1 MSIAWKDDFW
11 YNIRQ
16 SARRWRNGPDCPA
29 DGRKTEMGNFYRDNK
44 DIENVI
50 DLLDLTEVATLL
62 EEDFRFAKEYDFAP
76 KDAADAIDNYKR
88 AIDLCGDIMAN
99 RIAPLA
105 EETDL
110 VGNTLNEDGSVTR
123 APGMKLA
130 IELFGKTGLM
140 GVTIPYYLGGLNM
153 PCTVL
158 TACNDIVSRGDAG
171 LMNLFGLQGIAE
183 TINWFADEDIKKEYV
198 PRLVTGEWTG
208 AMVLTEPDAGSDL
221 QSVKTSAHLDENG
234 VWRVNGVKRFITNG
248 CGEVLLVLARTEPE
262 FSDGRGLSC
271 LLVEKG
277 PWVKVRRLENKLGI
291 HGSPTCEMV
300 FTDAPAK
307 LIGLRKRGLITYVM
321 ALMNGARM
329 GIAAQGTGIAEAAY
343 RAARDYAASRKQF
356 GVTIDTFPALR
367 ELMATMSV
375 ELQASRLLTY
385 YSAKSVDLEA
395 GLGRKFEAMKGS
407 PEAPAVRA
415 RMKKYAAFNKMLTP
429 MAKYYGSELS
439 MRNAQGAIS
448 VLGGSG
454 FMKDYP
460 CERYLR
466 DSRITTIYEGTS
478 QLQVVAAIAGVT
490 GGLVHDVLDDIL
502 GEGWSP
508 AHPRMAKL
516 LADLDAAVEYVKGRE
531 DAKTYHD
538 LSARKLVDAAIALV
552 VAALFVKAAEKFDYK
567 KAALEFWLNNEF
579 PRVRGELEKVMS
591 GYAGAATDFE
601 TLAPAVVLAD

>member
-1 MSIAWKDDFW
+1 
-11 YNIRQ
+11 
-16 SARRWRNGPDCPA
+16 
-29 DGRKTEMGNFYRDNK
+29 MGNFYKDNK

-50 DLLDLTEVATLL
+50 DFLDLGEVAALL
-62 EEDFRFAKEYDFAP
+62 EEDFKYAEEYDFAP
-76 KDAADAIDNYKR
+76 KDAAEAIDNYKR
-88 AIDLCGDIMAN
+88 AIDLCGEIMAD

-105 EETDL
+105 EETDR

-123 APGMKLA
+123 APGMAKA

-140 GVTIPYYLGGLNM
+140 GVTIPYYLDGLNM

-183 TINWFADEDIKKEYV
+183 TINSFADEDIKKEYV
-198 PRLVTGEWTG
+198 PRLVSGEWTG

-221 QSVKTSAHLDENG
+221 QSVKTTAALDENG

-329 GIAAQGTGIAEAAY
+329 GIAAQGTGIGEAAY

-367 ELMATMSV
+367 ELMSTMSV

-385 YSAKSVDLEA
+385 YSAKNVDLET
-395 GLGRKFEAMKGS
+395 GLTKKFEALKGTA
-407 PEAPAVRA
+407 EAQNVRT
-415 RMKKYAAFNKMLTP
+415 RLKKVAAFNKMLTP
-429 MAKYYGSELS
+429 MAKYYGSEMS
-439 MRNAQGAIS
+439 MRNAQGAIA

-490 GGLVHDVLDDIL
+490 GGLVTTVIDDIL
-502 GEGWSP
+502 GEGWSSE
-508 AHPRMAKL
+508 HPRMTAL
-516 LADLDAAVEYVKGRE
+516 LKELDEAIAYVKGR
-531 DAKTYHD
+531 DDSKTYLD
-538 LSARKLVDAAIALV
+538 LSARKLVDAGIALIV
-552 VAALFVKAAEKFDYK
+552 TALFFKMSEKYSNK
-567 KAALEFWLNNEF
+567 KAALDFWLANEF
-579 PRVRGELEKVMS
+579 ARVRGEIAKVMS
-591 GYAGAATDFE
+591 GYAGATDDFDV
-601 TLAPAVVLAD
+601 LAPMPPVED

>member
-1 MSIAWKDDFW
+1 
-11 YNIRQ
+11 
-16 SARRWRNGPDCPA
+16 
-29 DGRKTEMGNFYRDNK
+29 MGNFYRDNK

-50 DLLDLTEVATLL
+50 DALDALDLAEVATLL

-183 TINWFADEDIKKEYV
+183 TINSFADEDIKKEYV
-198 PRLVTGEWTG
+198 PKLVSGEWTG

-221 QSVKTSAHLDENG
+221 QSVKTSAYQDKDG

-300 FTDAPAK
+300 FTEAPAK

-329 GIAAQGTGIAEAAY
+329 GIAAQGTGIGEAAY

-356 GVTIDTFPALR
+356 GVTIDSFPALR
-367 ELMATMSV
+367 ELMSTMSV
-375 ELQASRLLTY
+375 ELQASRALTY
-385 YSAKSVDLEA
+385 YSAKNVDLES
-395 GLGRKFEAMKGS
+395 GLGRKFEALKGT
-407 PEAPAVRA
+407 PEAQAVRA
-415 RMKKYAAFNKMLTP
+415 RFKKASAFNKMLTP
-429 MAKYYGSELS
+429 MAKYYGSEMS

-490 GGLVHDVLDDIL
+490 GGLVKDVIADIL
-502 GEGWSP
+502 GKEDWHGE
-508 AHPRMAKL
+508 HPRMTKL
-516 LADLDAAVEYVKGRE
+516 LESLDAAVEYVKGRE
-531 DAKTYHD
+531 DAKVYHD

-552 VAALFVKAAEKFDYK
+552 VAALFVKLAEKYDYK
-567 KAALEFWLNNEF
+567 KAALEFWLNVEF
-579 PRVRGELEKVMS
+579 PRVRAGLEQVMS
-591 GYAGAATDFE
+591 GYVGSTADFD
-601 TLAPAVVLAD
+601 TLAPAVPAED